1 MTNEDDIKPRN
12 TNCMFMYRVIPEKMA
27 EVNSAF
33 SQALFRELFKQ
44 KDSATNAVT
53 FPGQMQYWGGPEGTA
68 NLVNYARSDLQM
80 TISEPPNAPKFKIEE
95 QAKAIRA

>member
-1 MTNEDDIKPRN
+1 
-12 TNCMFMYRVIPEKMA
+12 MFMYRVYPNKMA

-53 FPGQMQYWGGPEGTA
+53 FPGQMQYWSGPEGTA
-68 NLVNYARSDLQM
+68 NFMNYARSDLKM
-80 TISEPPNAPKFKIEE
+80 AISEPPNAPKFKIEE
-95 QAKAIRA
+95 RAQAIRA